1 MIQDRDGS
9 DETTNKAKELS
20 AQGLANAVVAVFGG
34 LPGAQATIRSVL
46 ILKEGGTMRLAGVFA
61 GCFVLVE
68 MVVLQRLVQL
78 IPQAVFSG
86 VLIKV
91 GYDVFDFSP
100 VLIYLRGIGQA
111 RMDACLSIEALRS
124 LHVSAVT
131 ELEEH
136 QSDATRLRMTV
147 AMVADSEAAAVVP
160 EHAIEHRRA
169 AVQRY
174 ADALTRR
181 GETAAGWAEVEASER
196 ARQRGTD
203 ARRES
208 MLFAEAMVS
217 ASPFGSVAVT

>member
-20 AQGLANAVVAVFGG
+20 AQGLANAVVAIFGG

-91 GYDVFDFSP
+91 G
-100 VLIYLRGIGQA
+100 
-111 RMDACLSIEALRS
+111 CKC
-124 LHVSAVT
+124 SA
-131 ELEEH
+131 
-136 QSDATRLRMTV
+136 A
-147 AMVADSEAAAVVP
+147 P
-160 EHAIEHRRA
+160 F
-169 AVQRY
+169 
-174 ADALTRR
+174 
-181 GETAAGWAEVEASER
+181 AS
-196 ARQRGTD
+196 
-203 ARRES
+203 S
-208 MLFAEAMVS
+208 
-217 ASPFGSVAVT
+217 FGDLNN